1 MAKMV
6 VMVDMEAVDTARAG
20 VPVAVHMAAMVAV
33 AAVVEAVAVLMAA
46 DAAVVMVQLAVTVNR
61 AAIVLATVL
70 KAVMVGAPKLVVT
83 KEVKVVALGEL
94 DGAQTLILTVVV
106 TAMPLGV
113 PLVDVAVGQ

>member
-46 DAAVVMVQLAVTVNR
+46 DAAVVMVQLAVTVR
-61 AAIVLATVL
+61 AAIGNRSKFWVSL
-70 KAVMVGAPKLVVT
+70 
-83 KEVKVVALGEL
+83 EI
-94 DGAQTLILTVVV
+94 QTFKFTCFYIFEFIIINE
-106 TAMPLGV
+106 
-113 PLVDVAVGQ
+113 